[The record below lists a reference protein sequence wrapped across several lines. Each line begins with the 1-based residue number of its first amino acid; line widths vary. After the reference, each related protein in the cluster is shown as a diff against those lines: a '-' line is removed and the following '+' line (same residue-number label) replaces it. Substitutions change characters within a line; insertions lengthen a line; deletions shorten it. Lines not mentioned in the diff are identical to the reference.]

1 MDQWLATIPPLAI
14 MLVVFGFVAV
24 ESLGV
29 PLPGETVLIAATLVS
44 LDGHIS
50 PWLVW
55 GSAVVGAVAGDS
67 IGYLIGHRFG
77 IRLLTIGAR
86 RFPNRFGPERVH
98 NAIGAMNRW
107 GVLAV
112 IGGRFVAL
120 LRVLVGP
127 LAGTLRMPY
136 RRFLVANSIG
146 ALLWAGAVVFV
157 ISSLGRA
164 AIELIHR
171 FTWIALLTVLVVV
184 IVIAIVMVY
193 RSRKAAANPVAAGSP
208 TSPIDL
214 ADTATGS
221 LQISD
226 LFQADGS
233 LSPLAAKAGL
243 ESTSEGIGGV
253 PGLAGV
259 AELANNTGL
268 AGVTAAARQVLGPI
282 GRTARRFPFTTGLFG
297 VFLVVA
303 IATGSLWYPVHRQP
317 WYHDIAYGLPSF
329 LNGQWYTLITGTFFS
344 QLPIHYA
351 LVLVGL
357 IVGVGWAESRFGSRR
372 AFGIFAGGQIV
383 AVVGSLFILL
393 GARSFDSTWADHL
406 ATQYDVGPSGGM
418 LACLAAAMITLRAP
432 WRLRARFALFAFV
445 TVSLIYIGTLAD
457 LEHFLAVLGVVL
469 VAPFIQG
476 FRRVKGGPSSR
487 EWRILAFAG
496 LVILAAVEI
505 AGTLLPSDDPSTS
518 PNPGASTW
526 IDLAIDVIVIAL
538 IANGVRLGYRLP
550 WVIAVILGVFNVL
563 EFAGLAIYAVVAVDF
578 PPSLFEAMTNSSL
591 WIALLVILWLG
602 RRAYRVP
609 WRRSRRVVSQQ
620 DARKNPL
627 EILTED
633 GGGTL
638 SWMTMWK
645 ANSYFVAA
653 DGDSFVAYQRHSGV
667 AIALGDPIG
676 PAAKRQ
682 QTIAEFVAECERIGL
697 APCFFS
703 VSDETLD
710 GAPDGWTHLQVAE
723 DTIIDLPTLEMTGK
737 KWQAIRSSLNRAT
750 RENIS
755 FRMTNLSAEPW
766 AIVSQ
771 VRAISEEW
779 VGDKAL
785 PEMGF
790 TLGGVDE
797 ALDPHVKTALALD
810 ENNTVQG
817 VLSWLP
823 VYGPGDES
831 AAEGGGGDGAEGG
844 VEAEGA
850 AEHPFVRGYTLDLM
864 RRKDDGFKP
873 VMEFLIAS
881 SCLFFQAE
889 GALFVS
895 LSGAPLARADDQSEA
910 TGIDAVLESVGTI
923 LEPLY
928 GFQSLHNFKT
938 KFNPRYERM
947 SLLYRDEADLPKIA
961 LALTRAFLPNESLLG
976 IARMGLQR

>member
-1 MDQWLATIPPLAI
+1 

-24 ESLGV
+24 ESIGV

-55 GSAVVGAVAGDS
+55 GSAVVGAIVGDS
-67 IGYLIGHRFG
+67 IGYLVGNKFG

-86 RFPNRFGPERVH
+86 RFPNRFGPERIR

-112 IGGRFVAL
+112 AGGRFVAI
-120 LRVLVGP
+120 LRILVGP

-136 RRFLVANSIG
+136 RRFLAANAIG
-146 ALLWAGAVVFV
+146 AVLWAGTVTVVV
-157 ISSLGRA
+157 SALGTA
-164 AIELIHR
+164 AIELIHQ
-171 FTWIALLTVLVVV
+171 FTWIALLVVLVAV
-184 IVIAIVMVY
+184 IVIAIVLVY
-193 RSRKAAANPVAAGSP
+193 RARKAAAAPAPVSAVDP
-208 TSPIDL
+208 

-221 LQISD
+221 LEIAD
-226 LFQADGS
+226 LFQADGT
-233 LSPLAAKAGL
+233 LSPLAAQAGMQ
-243 ESTSEGIGGV
+243 SGV
-253 PGLAGV
+253 S
-259 AELANNTGL
+259 GL
-268 AGVTAAARQVLGPI
+268 AGVTQAAGVVFRPI

-297 VFLVVA
+297 IFLVVG
-303 IATGSLWYPVHRQP
+303 IVTGSLWDPVHRQP
-317 WYHDIAYGLPSF
+317 WYHSIAYGVPSF
-329 LNGQWYTLITGTFFS
+329 LDGQWWTLITGTFFS

-357 IVGVGWAESRFGSRR
+357 IVGVGWAERKFGSRR
-372 AFGIFAGGQIV
+372 AFGIFAGGQIA

-393 GARSFDSTWADHL
+393 AARSFDSTWADHL
-406 ATQYDVGPSGGM
+406 AGQYDVGPSGGM
-418 LACLAAAMITLRAP
+418 FACLAAAMITLRAP
-432 WRLRARFALFAFV
+432 WRLRLRFALFAVV
-445 TVSLIYIGTLAD
+445 TVALIYIGTLAD
-457 LEHFLAVLGVVL
+457 LEHFLAVVAVVV

-476 FRRVKGGPSSR
+476 FRRVHGGPSSR
-487 EWRILAFAG
+487 EWRILAFAS
-496 LVILAAVEI
+496 LVILAVVEVV
-505 AGTLLPSDDPSTS
+505 GTLLPSDDPSTS
-518 PNPGASTW
+518 PNAGASTW
-526 IDLAIDVIVIAL
+526 VDVAIDVIVIAL
-538 IANGVRLGYRLP
+538 IANGVRQGHRLP
-550 WVIAVILGVFNVL
+550 WVIAVALGVFNVI
-563 EFAGLAIYAVVAVDF
+563 EFVGLAIYAILAVTF

-602 RRAYRVP
+602 RGAYRVP
-609 WRRSRRVVSQQ
+609 WRRSRRVVREVTGDV
-620 DARKNPL
+620 DARKSPL

-645 ANSYFVAA
+645 ANSYFVTA
-653 DGDSFVAYQRHSGV
+653 DGESFVAYQRYSGV

-676 PAAKRQ
+676 PAEKLE

-703 VSDETLD
+703 VADQTVNE
-710 GAPDGWTHLQVAE
+710 APDGWTHLQVAE
-723 DTIIDLPTLEMTGK
+723 DTIIDLPTLEMAGK
-737 KWQAIRSSLNRAT
+737 KWQPIRSSLNRAT
-750 RENIS
+750 RENIT
-755 FRMTNLSAEPW
+755 FRMTSLAEEPW

-823 VYGPGDES
+823 VYGDS
-831 AAEGGGGDGAEGG
+831 VDGEQ
-844 VEAEGA
+844 
-850 AEHPFVRGYTLDLM
+850 FVRGWTLDLM

-881 SCLFFQAE
+881 SCVYFQAE

-895 LSGAPLARADDQSEA
+895 LSGAPLAHADDQGEP
-910 TGIDAVLESVGTI
+910 TGIDAVLDSLGKI

-961 LALTRAFLPNESLLG
+961 LALTRAFLPNESLIG